1 MNHLRITAAAL
12 AALLC
17 LPAGLQAQ
25 TPPKPASPS
34 ADTASAS
41 PEWVHAEVTRLD
53 LARKRVTLKHAPIAS
68 MKMAAM
74 TMPFK
79 VKDVA
84 LLEGYKVGDKLQV
97 VVKDIDGDL
106 FVTQVRKAVS

>member
-1 MNHLRITAAAL
+1 MNHLRITAAML
-12 AALLC
+12 AAILC

-25 TPPKPASPS
+25 TAPRPATPS

-41 PEWVHAEVTRLD
+41 PEWVHAEVTRID

-68 MKMAAM
+68 IKMAAM

-79 VKDVA
+79 VKEVA

-106 FVTQVRKAVS
+106 FVTQVRKVVN

>member
-1 MNHLRITAAAL
+1 MNHLRLTAATL
-12 AALLC
+12 AAILC

-25 TPPKPASPS
+25 PAPKPATPT

-41 PEWVHAEVTRLD
+41 PEWVQAEITRID

-68 MKMAAM
+68 IKMAAM

-106 FVTQVRKAVS
+106 FVTQARKAVN